1 VSLKQQRRWRAA
13 LVDVGLIFFS
23 VLLAFW
29 IEARWQDSQE
39 AARQRS
45 YLQGVAEDLTRVR
58 GQLEEALAQ
67 RQAFDLATDSLL
79 TATGRPDST
88 LSRWLW
94 DATSLGRGTAYSLAL
109 RGLVSS
115 ATWADLDDLELRDR
129 FAGLALRLQDLE
141 SSRDAQQDYWW
152 RNLDPYLRPRIDY
165 ASWEARSARP
175 AEGWPSL
182 LGDQQLRNML
192 THAKWIRVS
201 DGVAIARALQN
212 IDEVLARLGDL
223 GESIDEERGPP

>member
-29 IEARWQDSQE
+29 IEARWHDSQE

-79 TATGRPDST
+79 TATSRPDST
-88 LSRWLW
+88 LRI
-94 DATSLGRGTAYSLAL
+94 
-109 RGLVSS
+109 
-115 ATWADLDDLELRDR
+115 
-129 FAGLALRLQDLE
+129 
-141 SSRDAQQDYWW
+141 SSRAATPNRTTGGGTWIPICGRESTMRRGRPGAPAQ
-152 RNLDPYLRPRIDY
+152 RRVGP
-165 ASWEARSARP
+165 ASWGISSCA
-175 AEGWPSL
+175 
-182 LGDQQLRNML
+182 
-192 THAKWIRVS
+192 TC
-201 DGVAIARALQN
+201 
-212 IDEVLARLGDL
+212 
-223 GESIDEERGPP
+223 